1 MGRFRGFLWLIAG
14 VVVAVLAGGV
24 AFIAISRAT
33 AEQVVTRDLL
43 TPQQSVVVA
52 SRRVDVH
59 GLLTEANLEIRE
71 VSVDTVPEGAATD
84 IDTVLGRITL
94 VELYPGEVILAQRL
108 LDPNVVAPNGRLA
121 LVMADDEV
129 LLALPAGDLLTELDV
144 LKAGDHVD
152 FFFTYELPIDRDT
165 GFLPVVRGE
174 NLVGGG
180 GEPGEEEETETFT
193 FDLMQNVTIAAL
205 VRSVNEE
212 GEEVGAPRAI
222 LLAINPQDA
231 LVLKYMKDVGAN
243 LDLVLRAPGAEGEF
257 KVEPVDLDYIINGY
271 ISPQEGL
278 P

>member
-1 MGRFRGFLWLIAG
+1 MGRLRGFLWLIAG

-33 AEQVVTRDLL
+33 AEQVVTADLL
-43 TPQQSVVVA
+43 TPQQNVVVA

-59 GLLTEANLEIRE
+59 GILKEANLEIRE

-84 IDTVLGRITL
+84 MDTVLGRITL

-121 LVMADDEV
+121 LVMAEDEV
-129 LLALPAGDLLTELDV
+129 LMAFPAGDLLSQVDV

-165 GFLPVVRGE
+165 GFLPVITPGE
-174 NLVGGG
+174 YVVTGGAA
-180 GEPGEEEETETFT
+180 EEEETETFT
-193 FDLMQNVTIAAL
+193 FDLMQNVSIAAL

-212 GEEVGAPRAI
+212 GEEVGAPRAL

-231 LVLKYMKDVGAN
+231 LVLKYMKDMGAN
-243 LDLVLRAPGAEGEF
+243 IDLVLRAPGAEGEF

-271 ISPQEGL
+271 IAPQEGL

>member
-1 MGRFRGFLWLIAG
+1 MGRLRGFLWLIAG

-33 AEQVVTRDLL
+33 AEQAVTTELL
-43 TPQQSVVVA
+43 TPQQNVVVA
-52 SRRVDVH
+52 TRRVDVH

-71 VSVDTVPEGAATD
+71 VSVDTVPEGAAKD
-84 IDTVLGRITL
+84 IDTVVGRITL

-129 LLALPAGDLLTELDV
+129 LMAFPAGDLLSQVDV

-165 GFLPVVRGE
+165 GFLPVITPGE
-174 NLVGGG
+174 NVVTGGAA
-180 GEPGEEEETETFT
+180 EEEETETFT
-193 FDLMQNVTIAAL
+193 FDLMQNVSIAAL

-212 GEEVGAPRAI
+212 GEEVGAPRAL

-231 LVLKYMKDVGAN
+231 LVLKYMKDMGAN
-243 LDLVLRAPGAEGEF
+243 IDLVLRAPGAEGEF
-257 KVEPVDLDYIINGY
+257 RVEPVDLDYIINGY
-271 ISPQEGL
+271 ITPQEGL

>member
-1 MGRFRGFLWLIAG
+1 MGRLRGFLWLIAG

-24 AFIAISRAT
+24 AFIALSRAT
-33 AEQVVTRDLL
+33 TEQTLTAELL

-59 GLLTEANLEIRE
+59 GILTEANLEIRE

-129 LLALPAGDLLTELDV
+129 LMAFPAGDLLSQVDV

-152 FFFTYELPIDRDT
+152 FFFSYELPIDRDT
-165 GFLPVVRGE
+165 GFLPVIRGD

-180 GEPGEEEETETFT
+180 TAEEEEKTETFT
-193 FDLMQNVTIAAL
+193 FDLLQNVSIAAL
-205 VRSVNEE
+205 VRSVNED
-212 GEEVGAPRAI
+212 GEEVGAPRAL

-243 LDLVLRAPGAEGEF
+243 IDLVLRAPGAEGEF

-271 ISPQEGL
+271 ITPQEGL

>member
-1 MGRFRGFLWLIAG
+1 MGRLRGFLWLIAG

-33 AEQVVTRDLL
+33 AEQAVTTELL
-43 TPQQSVVVA
+43 TPQQNVVVA
-52 SRRVDVH
+52 TRRVDVH

-71 VSVDTVPEGAATD
+71 VSVDTVPEGAAKD
-84 IDTVLGRITL
+84 IDTVVGRITL

-129 LLALPAGDLLTELDV
+129 LMAFPAGDLLSQVDV

-165 GFLPVVRGE
+165 GFLPVITPGE
-174 NLVGGG
+174 NVVTGGAA
-180 GEPGEEEETETFT
+180 EEEETETFT
-193 FDLMQNVTIAAL
+193 FDLMQNVSIAAL

-212 GEEVGAPRAI
+212 GEAVGAPRAL

-231 LVLKYMKDVGAN
+231 LVLKYMKDMGAN
-243 LDLVLRAPGAEGEF
+243 IDLVLRAPGAEGEF
-257 KVEPVDLDYIINGY
+257 RVEPVDLDYIINGY
-271 ISPQEGL
+271 ITPQEGL

>member
-1 MGRFRGFLWLIAG
+1 MGRLRGFLWLIAG

-24 AFIAISRAT
+24 AFIALSRAT
-33 AEQVVTRDLL
+33 TEQTLTAELL

-59 GLLTEANLEIRE
+59 GILTEANLEIRE
-71 VSVDTVPEGAATD
+71 VSVDTVPEGAVKD
-84 IDTVLGRITL
+84 LDTVLGRITL

-129 LLALPAGDLLTELDV
+129 LMAFPAGDLLSQVDV

-152 FFFTYELPIDRDT
+152 FFFSYELPIDRDT
-165 GFLPVVRGE
+165 GFLPVIRGD

-180 GEPGEEEETETFT
+180 TAEEEEKTETFT
-193 FDLMQNVTIAAL
+193 FDLLQNVSIAAL
-205 VRSVNEE
+205 VRSVNED
-212 GEEVGAPRAI
+212 GEEVGAPRAL

-243 LDLVLRAPGAEGEF
+243 IDLVLRAPGAEGEF

-271 ISPQEGL
+271 ITPQEGL